1 MLDSLREDVCAI
13 AKRSQAEGLCANKA
27 GNFSVLD
34 PDSWLVVITPSGVDR
49 ETLTPR
55 DLVII
60 DLYANV
66 VENFSN
72 LKPSSEALMH
82 LAIYATRPDTRA
94 VVHTHSLYGTTF
106 ALMNRPIPA
115 LVYEAA
121 SMGLTQARIPVAPY
135 ARPGTLELAANV
147 VDACKEAECFL
158 LEKHGAV
165 TFDTVSIAEAYR
177 KAVYLE
183 EMAHLYYNAL
193 TLGQG
198 AEPPCI
204 SQDEL
209 SAWKYPDH
217 IKLGG

>member
-1 MLDSLREDVCAI
+1 M
-13 AKRSQAEGLCANKA
+13 
-27 GNFSVLD
+27 
-34 PDSWLVVITPSGVDR
+34 
-49 ETLTPR
+49 
-55 DLVII
+55 
-60 DLYANV
+60 
-66 VENFSN
+66 
-72 LKPSSEALMH
+72 
-82 LAIYATRPDTRA
+82 
-94 VVHTHSLYGTTF
+94 
-106 ALMNRPIPA
+106 
-115 LVYEAA
+115 
-121 SMGLTQARIPVAPY
+121 
-135 ARPGTLELAANV
+135 
-147 VDACKEAECFL
+147 
-158 LEKHGAV
+158 